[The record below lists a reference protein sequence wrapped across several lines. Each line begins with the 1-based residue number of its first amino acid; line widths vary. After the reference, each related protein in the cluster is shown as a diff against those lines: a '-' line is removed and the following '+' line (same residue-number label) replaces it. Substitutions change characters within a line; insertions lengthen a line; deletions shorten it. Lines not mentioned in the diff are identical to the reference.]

1 MNPRL
6 DLALK
11 LLEAGLVESAAI
23 PVAQVLER
31 DPDDPRAHHLAG
43 LIARRGGDGTLALAA
58 FTRGLAV
65 AADDAP
71 LRIERAGLLLD
82 LGRAEEALAD
92 LGVALALA
100 PDHQAVLSTQGRVL
114 IDLGRPDEALVPLRR
129 ACALAPDD
137 LAPAHNLGRAL
148 LALDR
153 PNDALPVLEAAV
165 ARAPAAIDPQADL
178 AETLRRLDRPQEAA
192 QVLRAALDRASD
204 RADLADALAGALLA
218 AGSADESVAVLRASL
233 DKAPTHGAGWV
244 NLAAALIETGA
255 LGEATAAA
263 DRALALDPDDADAKV
278 NRAFARCL
286 ADDYEQGFA
295 DYAHRWRTAAFQ
307 RPYPPV
313 TAPPWAG
320 EALGEGTLLVRGEQ
334 GLGDQIMAARFLPWL
349 SKRPDR
355 PRRIVFECHPCLHR
369 LLADGLEAGIE
380 LLAMGSPPPPVAA
393 WIGAL
398 DLARMAG
405 VTAGV
410 MPVDVPYLRAL
421 PLDSPLASRPPAAR
435 GRLGLVWAGKTRPR
449 DRSCPLDPLAALCV
463 RQGWR
468 VHALQLGPRRADLAG
483 LPAGLGVIDEGDR
496 LGDMAAT
503 ASVMSG
509 LDLVVAV
516 DTAVAHLA
524 GALGLPCALL
534 LLATPD
540 WRWGQ
545 KAPRTVW
552 YPSLRL
558 FRQPHPGDW
567 DGAFGAVERAFA
579 QGWPFLEVADQ
590 R

>member
-1 MNPRL
+1 R
-6 DLALK
+6 
-11 LLEAGLVESAAI
+11 
-23 PVAQVLER
+23 
-31 DPDDPRAHHLAG
+31 
-43 LIARRGGDGTLALAA
+43 
-58 FTRGLAV
+58 
-65 AADDAP
+65 
-71 LRIERAGLLLD
+71 
-82 LGRAEEALAD
+82 
-92 LGVALALA
+92 
-100 PDHQAVLSTQGRVL
+100 
-114 IDLGRPDEALVPLRR
+114 
-129 ACALAPDD
+129 C
-137 LAPAHNLGRAL
+137 APAHNLGRAL

-153 PNDALPVLEAAV
+153 PDEALPLLEAAV
-165 ARAPAAIDPQADL
+165 ARAPGAIDPRADL
-178 AETLRRLDRPQEAA
+178 AEALRRLDRPGDAA
-192 QVLRAALDRASD
+192 QLLRAVLADAPG

-218 AGSADESVAVLRASL
+218 AGAVDESVAVLRASL

-255 LGEATAAA
+255 LDEATAAA

-320 EALGEGTLLVRGEQ
+320 EPLGEGTLLVRGEQ

-369 LLADGLEAGIE
+369 LLAEGLEAGID
-380 LLAMGSPPPPVAA
+380 LLAMGRPPPPVAA

-410 MPVDVPYLRAL
+410 MPVDVPYLKAR
-421 PLDSPLASRPPAAR
+421 PPVPPLAPPLPPGGR

-449 DRSCPLDPLAALCV
+449 DRSCPLEPLAGLCV
-463 RQGWR
+463 DQGWT

-503 ASVMSG
+503 ASVMAG

-545 KAPRTVW
+545 KASRTVW

-567 DGAFGAVERAFA
+567 DGAFDAVRRAFA
-579 QGWPFLEVADQ
+579 QGWPLS
-590 R
+590 